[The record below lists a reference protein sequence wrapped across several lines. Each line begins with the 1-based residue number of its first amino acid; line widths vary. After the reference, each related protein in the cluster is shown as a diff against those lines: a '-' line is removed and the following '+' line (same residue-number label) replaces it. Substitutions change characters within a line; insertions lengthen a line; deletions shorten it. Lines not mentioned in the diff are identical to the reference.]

1 MLKEDYTMKAQVEL
15 LGLINLILGAFGALT
30 GLCVMALFF
39 GLAPIT
45 RDAVGAMVLLIIGSI
60 GGVWMLA
67 FAIPSIIAGIGLL
80 QHKSWARILTLI
92 LATLALFSFPIG
104 TIIAIYTFWVLLQ
117 PEAEQLLSAA

>member
-1 MLKEDYTMKAQVEL
+1 MKTQIEL
-15 LGLINLILGAFGALT
+15 LGLINVILGAFGALT

-39 GLAPIT
+39 GIAPIT
-45 RDAVGAMVLLIIGSI
+45 RDAVAAIVLMIIGSI

-92 LATLALFSFPIG
+92 LAVFALFNFPIG
-104 TIIAIYTFWVLLQ
+104 TLIAIYTFWVLLQ
-117 PEAEQLLSAA
+117 PETEQLLRAA